1 MSYKT
6 PKWIYNWFLIGWFI
20 VISSYII
27 IVSASI
33 CRGAITIQDYFLQQ
47 GDSFAAFFT
56 ALSIAVILYQIRS
69 QENMIE
75 QQLEEA
81 SKERNTSIKL
91 NYYKI
96 ELSQLDK
103 QISFYSKILGKLNQC
118 WNIRPNDE
126 EIPLPSDFKTK
137 MDEEKI
143 PYEYEYLA
151 KEELKEALRTY
162 YTTYRTANI
171 SPRTT
176 ALENFKELMNE
187 IKENAKNDIISLQL
201 EYSQILKHIGE
212 LQFN

>member
-1 MSYKT
+1 M
-6 PKWIYNWFLIGWFI
+6 
-20 VISSYII
+20 ISSYII